1 MLPSSNTQHQLLA
14 QAETAATWSAVC
26 TVGIGACALVTTEFL
41 PVGLLPDIARDLGIS
56 DGQAGLMITI
66 PGVLAA
72 IAAPLTLAIA
82 GRIDRRRVLLVLV
95 GLLALSNLMVAYADD
110 MYLLLAGRVLLGVAV
125 GGFWTVAGALGPRM
139 RPGKDAGRATAIIL
153 SGISLGTVAGVP
165 VGTLAG
171 HLVGWREVF
180 IAASLVALLV
190 VGALA
195 VLLPRLPAH
204 GSTGIA
210 QASDALGNRRVQVGL
225 LVVGLVFIG
234 QFAAYTYITPFLN
247 AVPKVSAS
255 QLSAVLLGYGLTGF
269 LGNLVGG
276 WAVTHTIK
284 GVFVATAMLIGIGV
298 SLLLLLGGSP
308 VLAIAAVMAWG
319 LGFGMLPVAAQTL
332 MLNIDSNRAEGLSAL
347 LVFVLQAAIGAGAL
361 VGGLAL
367 DHLDVYGP
375 LGVGAAAALMSAVF
389 ALIYH
394 RST

>member
-1 MLPSSNTQHQLLA
+1 MLPSSKTQHQLLA
-14 QAETAATWSAVC
+14 QADTASTWSAVC
-26 TVGIGACALVTTEFL
+26 TVGVGAFALVTTEFL
-41 PVGLLPDIARDLGIS
+41 PVGLLPNIARDLEIS

-72 IAAPLTLAIA
+72 ISAPLTLAIA
-82 GRIDRRRVLLVLV
+82 GRIDRRRVLLALV
-95 GLLALSNLMVAYADD
+95 GLLALSNLMVAYAGD

-180 IAASLVALLV
+180 IAASVIALLV

-195 VLLPRLPAH
+195 VLLPHLPAN

-210 QASDALGNRRVQVGL
+210 QAFDALSNRRVQVGL

-247 AVPKVSAS
+247 SVPKVSAS
-255 QLSAVLLGYGLTGF
+255 QLSAVLLGYGLAGF
-269 LGNLVGG
+269 LGNLFGG

-298 SLLLLLGGSP
+298 SLLLLLGASP

-332 MLNIDSNRAEGLSAL
+332 MLNIDTSRAEGLSAL

-367 DHLDVYGP
+367 DDLGVFGP
-375 LGVGAAAALMSAVF
+375 LGVGAAAALMSAGLAF
-389 ALIYH
+389 IYH
-394 RST
+394 RTT